1 MKALV
6 EGEIAD
12 PPKLGVVQNKT
23 KNTKF
28 RSYERETYE
37 PDKLETTT
45 TETKTM
51 APQKLEVRA
60 EKKN

>member
-1 MKALV
+1 MCVLV
-6 EGEIAD
+6 LVGD
-12 PPKLGVVQNKT
+12 RCGNKGSS
-23 KNTKF
+23 KNKKF

-45 TETKTM
+45 TATKTM

>member
-1 MKALV
+1 MV

-12 PPKLGVVQNKT
+12 PPKLGVVQNKS

-28 RSYERETYE
+28 RSYEREKHD

-45 TETKTM
+45 KKTKIV
-51 APQKLEVRA
+51 APQKLEVRS